1 MTTVALSPDTAL
13 VVEGGAMRGVF
24 STGLLDGFLERGFD
38 PFTLGVGVSAGA
50 GNLAAYRARMHGR
63 NLTIYTDYSLRP
75 EFMNLGR
82 FLRGGHLMDLD
93 WLWRTTIAEIR
104 LDRKT
109 IYADQNRPLVVC
121 LTDVE
126 TGEAVYHE
134 TTADDLEP
142 VLKASSAMP
151 ILYRDFPLIDGRPM
165 ADGGLVDPLPV
176 GEAIRRGACRVMV
189 IRSRPRGYE
198 KKENLLQ
205 HILNWRLRRFPL
217 LRKTMARRV
226 RRYNEAVALI
236 RRPSSGISI
245 TEICP
250 PDTFRSSRLSR
261 DPRILFEGYEQ
272 GRALADEAIAA
283 WERTPV

>member
-1 MTTVALSPDTAL
+1 MTISPDAAL

-24 STGLLDGFLERGFD
+24 STGLLDGFLERRFD
-38 PFTLGVGVSAGA
+38 PFAMGIGVSAGA

-63 NLTIYTDYSLRP
+63 NLKIYTDYSLRP
-75 EFMNLGR
+75 DFMNLRR
-82 FLRGGHLMDLD
+82 FFCGGHLMDLD

-104 LDRKT
+104 LDLDT
-109 IYADQNRPLVVC
+109 IYRDPGRPLIVC
-121 LTDVE
+121 VTDVR
-126 TGEAVYHE
+126 TGEAVYRKTE
-134 TTADDLEP
+134 AADLEP
-142 VLKASSAMP
+142 LLKASSAMP
-151 ILYRDFPLIDGRPM
+151 ILYRTFPRIDGRPM

-176 GEAIRRGACRVMV
+176 GEAVRRGARRIMV
-189 IRSRPRGYE
+189 VRSRPRGYK
-198 KKENLLQ
+198 KKENLIQ

-217 LRKTMARRV
+217 LKKAMTNRV

-236 RRPSSGISI
+236 RRPPPGITI

-250 PDTFRSSRLSR
+250 PNGFRSSRLSR

-283 WERTPV
+283 WERNS

>member
-1 MTTVALSPDTAL
+1 MTISPDAAL

-24 STGLLDGFLERGFD
+24 STGLLDGFLERRFD
-38 PFTLGVGVSAGA
+38 PFAMGIGVSAGA

-63 NLTIYTDYSLRP
+63 NLKIYTDYSLRP
-75 EFMNLGR
+75 DFMNLRR
-82 FLRGGHLMDLD
+82 FFCGGHLMDLD

-104 LDRKT
+104 LDLDT
-109 IYADQNRPLVVC
+109 IYRDPGRPLIVC
-121 LTDVE
+121 VTDVR
-126 TGEAVYHE
+126 TGEAVYRKTE
-134 TTADDLEP
+134 AADLEP
-142 VLKASSAMP
+142 LLKASSAMP
-151 ILYRDFPLIDGRPM
+151 IIYRTFPRIDGRPM

-176 GEAIRRGACRVMV
+176 GEAVRRGARRIMV
-189 IRSRPRGYE
+189 VRSRPRGYK
-198 KKENLLQ
+198 KKENLIQ

-217 LRKTMARRV
+217 LKKAMTNRV

-236 RRPSSGISI
+236 RRPPPGITI

-250 PDTFRSSRLSR
+250 PNGFRSSRLSR

-283 WERTPV
+283 WERNS

>member
-1 MTTVALSPDTAL
+1 MAISPDTAL

-24 STGLLDGFLERGFD
+24 SAGLLDGFLERGFD
-38 PFTLGVGVSAGA
+38 PFALGVGVSAGA

-75 EFMNLGR
+75 EFMALGR

-104 LDRKT
+104 LDLKT
-109 IYADQNRPLVVC
+109 IYADGRPLAVC
-121 LTDVE
+121 LTDVQR
-126 TGEAVYHE
+126 GEAVYRE
-134 TTADDLEP
+134 TAADDLEA

-151 ILYRDFPLIDGRPM
+151 VLYRDFPLIDGRPM

-176 GEAIRRGACRVMV
+176 GEAIRRGARRIMV
-189 IRSRPRGYE
+189 IRSRPRNYE
-198 KKENLLQ
+198 KRENVLQ
-205 HILNWRLRRFPL
+205 HILNWKLRRFPL
-217 LRKTMARRV
+217 LREAMARRV
-226 RRYNEAVALI
+226 RRYNETVALI
-236 RRPSSGISI
+236 RRPPPGISI

-250 PDTFRSSRLSR
+250 PDGFRSSRLSR

-272 GRALADEAIAA
+272 GRALAGEAIEA
-283 WERTPV
+283 WEGTSV

>member
-1 MTTVALSPDTAL
+1 MAVSPDTAL

-38 PFTLGVGVSAGA
+38 PFALGVGVSAGA
-50 GNLAAYRARMHGR
+50 GNLAAYRARMRGR
-63 NLTIYTDYSLRP
+63 NLKIYTDYSLRP
-75 EFMNLGR
+75 EFMSFAR
-82 FLRGGHLMDLD
+82 FIRGGHLMDLD

-109 IYADQNRPLVVC
+109 IYADGRPLVVC
-121 LTDVE
+121 LTDVRR
-126 TGEAVYHE
+126 GEAVYRE
-134 TTADDLEP
+134 TRADDLEP
-142 VLKASSAMP
+142 ALKASSAMP

-176 GEAIRRGACRVMV
+176 GEAIRRGARRIMV

-198 KKENLLQ
+198 KRETLLQ

-217 LRKTMARRV
+217 LKKAMGHRV
-226 RRYNEAVALI
+226 RRYNEAVRLI
-236 RRPSSGISI
+236 RRPPPGISVV
-245 TEICP
+245 EICP

-272 GRALADEAIAA
+272 GRALAGEAITSWKNNPA
-283 WERTPV
+283 

>member
-1 MTTVALSPDTAL
+1 MTGAICVDTAL

-38 PFTLGVGVSAGA
+38 PFAMGVGVSAGA

-63 NLTIYTDYSLRP
+63 NLKIYTDYSLRP

-93 WLWRTTIAEIR
+93 WMWRTTIAEIR
-104 LDRKT
+104 LDRET
-109 IYADQNRPLVVC
+109 IYADGSPLVVC
-121 LTDVE
+121 LADVE
-126 TGEAVYHE
+126 TGEAVYRE

-176 GEAIRRGACRVMV
+176 GETIRRGARRIMV
-189 IRSRPRGYE
+189 IRSRPRSYE
-198 KKENLLQ
+198 KRESLLQ
-205 HILNWRLRRFPL
+205 HVLNWNLRRFPL
-217 LRKTMARRV
+217 LRAVIANRV
-226 RRYNEAVALI
+226 QRYNEAVALI
-236 RRPSSGISI
+236 RRPPVGIAV
-245 TEICP
+245 TEVCP
-250 PDTFRSSRLSR
+250 PEDFRSSRLSR
-261 DPRILFEGYEQ
+261 DPRVLFKGYEQ

-283 WERTPV
+283 WERNTA